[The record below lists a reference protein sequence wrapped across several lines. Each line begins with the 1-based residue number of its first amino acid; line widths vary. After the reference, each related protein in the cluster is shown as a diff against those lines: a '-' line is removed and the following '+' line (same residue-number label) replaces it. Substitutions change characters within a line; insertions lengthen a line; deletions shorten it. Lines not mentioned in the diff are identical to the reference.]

1 MCITATRMLSSLLT
15 RLQECYMYWNWNQDT
30 GTLWRTPSDLHT
42 TQIAC
47 PVPFKGRTSRG
58 GAARGMQE
66 AYQGPLT
73 QPPWL
78 HLMRGECMCFFCTPV
93 SLDPKV
99 RYYKYSGTKSC
110 RLADKIRIFLEA
122 VVRKVQCC
130 GASWFTP
137 ESKYCKPQRRG
148 VVLLEEKVHHCPLE
162 RL

>member
-1 MCITATRMLSSLLT
+1 MNNSNKDAKQSVDKSPRLLYV
-15 RLQECYMYWNWNQDT
+15 LELEPGHWHALAD
-30 GTLWRTPSDLHT
+30 TLWP

-66 AYQGPLT
+66 GYQGPLT

-130 GASWFTP
+130 GASWFTS

-148 VVLLEEKVHHCPLE
+148 VVLLEEKVHHCLLE